1 MRVYETRIF
10 SRFARKESIKEKQ
23 LLDAVQRASDG
34 LIDADLGG
42 GLIKQ
47 RVARPGQGRSGGYRT
62 ILVFRMGS
70 LAIFLTG
77 FAKNEREN
85 ISAND
90 LEDLK
95 IIAQQWLKYPER
107 IGADVTARILSEVS
121 NGKES

>member
-1 MRVYETRIF
+1 
-10 SRFARKESIKEKQ
+10 
-23 LLDAVQRASDG
+23 
-34 LIDADLGG
+34 
-42 GLIKQ
+42 
-47 RVARPGQGRSGGYRT
+47 
-62 ILVFRMGS
+62 MGS

-107 IGADVTARILSEVS
+107 IGADVTAGILSEVS
-121 NGKES
+121 NGKEKNGVPYPARNFGTG

>member
-1 MRVYETRIF
+1 
-10 SRFARKESIKEKQ
+10 
-23 LLDAVQRASDG
+23 
-34 LIDADLGG
+34 
-42 GLIKQ
+42 
-47 RVARPGQGRSGGYRT
+47 
-62 ILVFRMGS
+62 MGS

-107 IGADVTARILSEVS
+107 IGADVTAGILSEVN

>member
-1 MRVYETRIF
+1 M
-10 SRFARKESIKEKQ
+10 
-23 LLDAVQRASDG
+23 
-34 LIDADLGG
+34 IDADLGG

-47 RVARPGQGRSGGYRT
+47 RVAPRPRPQRGYRT